1 MTGTFEIT
9 IRWVSEDKQHEQL
22 VRRKITQAT
31 VELSKTDVLHTN
43 FIQMRSEL
51 AAARREGD

>member
-1 MTGTFEIT
+1 MTGTFEIVL
-9 IRWVSEDKQHEQL
+9 RWKSEDGQHMQQ
-22 VRRKITQAT
+22 VSRKIMQAT
-31 VELSKTDVLHTN
+31 VELAQTDVLHTN

>member
-9 IRWVSEDKQHEQL
+9 LRWVSEDKQHEQV
-22 VRRKITQAT
+22 VRRKIMQTT
-31 VELSKTDVLHTN
+31 VELAKTDVLHNN

>member
-1 MTGTFEIT
+1 MTGTFEIVL
-9 IRWVSEDKQHEQL
+9 RWESEDGQHMQQ
-22 VRRKITQAT
+22 VSRKIMQDT
-31 VELSKTDVLHTN
+31 VELAQTDVLHTN

>member
-1 MTGTFEIT
+1 MTGTFEIVL
-9 IRWVSEDKQHEQL
+9 RWKSEDGQHVQQ
-22 VRRKITQAT
+22 VSR
-31 VELSKTDVLHTN
+31 N

>member
-9 IRWVSEDKQHEQL
+9 LRWISEDKQHEQV
-22 VRRKITQAT
+22 VRRRITQAT
-31 VELSKTDVLHTN
+31 VELAQTDVLHTN
-43 FIQMRSEL
+43 FIQMRGEL